1 MITTDVLRTQVATR
15 LSNVTRIAPF
25 VVRAERNGPDN
36 SPYAVYFFALS
47 ENIED
52 WASCL
57 EQKQDELIGPS
68 YFEAPGD
75 LRWNHYLYLLVGSD
89 RQASDSF
96 LTMKNKIE
104 SDRTYARKFVLNHE
118 DLTRTLQALEAP
130 KKARS
135 GPVISNISAKWVDRL
150 IRENLGVV
158 LDELSAPETIRQIS
172 KGVVDSQPDRLDKER
187 KPRIPEPIATSFLDA
202 IEIVHFRKWPSV
214 QRFDS
219 LGTVNL
225 VVGSNGVGKTSL
237 LEAIE
242 FAYCRANARAD
253 AASNTHIRVK
263 VKDFVQ
269 WVEVKSSGKV
279 DELKQRNLDW
289 YGQRDLR
296 GSTLANSFARF
307 NFLSTDN
314 AAILGQRGAKL
325 DFDEMLSLL
334 IAGPQTAAL
343 WDHISRLAQP
353 LATELSRVQVD
364 LEESRKRKAVIEA
377 LIQSESSAPRA
388 SDSDFSALSE
398 DLFRLRW
405 LGDVTRENIGSLVV
419 PGLARASSIVRE
431 IEATNV
437 ASDVLSPRAIF
448 NSLKTANSNL
458 EESEIRAAEI
468 NDIEQKLRFLVS
480 SKDKSLK
487 ALEDIGKI
495 ESACQLGAF
504 ATIAD
509 FERVEKEIFD
519 LQRQIGSD
527 VASIEE
533 SGWLKS
539 VDRPL
544 DEQFSSAELQVQEL
558 EGEMSRLSSVLR
570 LAHDQQKSA
579 VAMISEL
586 RSLAKHFLQS
596 DVAHSDC
603 PVCASKFHAGE
614 LLEKLMTMTA
624 GGTNDR
630 IGPIRD
636 ALENAKLSFA
646 LVDSKRRQLKGLLSY
661 SARRGLSSSEQT
673 AATIWSEY
681 NLQRASLDQMQS
693 QLSDIVQQLETLSSF
708 GFDRRTITALR
719 EHAVTVG
726 INELVVTNIQVAID
740 QKNEE
745 IAILDKQISLL
756 AADRDLRVS
765 LLSSSIQHTTNTAT
779 SVAEILGMVRA
790 QCMRL
795 QNVQSLVEKLSMLFD
810 ISYDDDLRSHSP
822 RIDSAREAAER
833 FAAAVAG
840 EEMSRISEAK
850 AKTDLEQI
858 EAHLEECEVV
868 RVRLAAAVEQITELR
883 QSEALSDATDA
894 ELVSVQGATD
904 MIFRKIHSPN
914 EYGVKRSAQVPL
926 FRLDDPDVD
935 VTLSDISTG
944 QRAAFV
950 LSVFLAMNSKLQDA
964 PPVLLF
970 DDPVA
975 HIDDFN
981 ALSFLDYLREV
992 ALTENRQIFYA
1003 TADVKL
1009 AGLFEHKFSFLGD
1022 KFRRFDLSR

>member
-1 MITTDVLRTQVATR
+1 MITADALSMQVATR
-15 LSNVTRIAPF
+15 LSNVTRIAPS

-47 ENIED
+47 EDLED
-52 WASCL
+52 WALCL
-57 EQKQDELIGPS
+57 EQKQDEFIGPS
-68 YFEAPGD
+68 YFDTPGD
-75 LRWNHYLYLLVGSD
+75 LRWNHYLYLLVESE

-96 LTMKNKIE
+96 LMMKNKIE

-118 DLTRTLQALEAP
+118 DLANTLLALEP
-130 KKARS
+130 PTKVQL
-135 GPVISNISAKWVDRL
+135 GPISSNISSKWVDRL
-150 IRENLGVV
+150 IRKHLGVV

-172 KGVVDSQPDRLDKER
+172 KGTLDNQPDRSDRER
-187 KPRIPEPIATSFLDA
+187 KPRPTEPLATTFLDA

-242 FAYCRANARAD
+242 FAYCRANARVD

-263 VKDFVQ
+263 VKDAVQ
-269 WVEVKSSGKV
+269 WVDAKASDRI

-325 DFDEMLSLL
+325 DFEEMLSLL
-334 IAGPQTAAL
+334 VAGPQTAAL

-353 LATELSRVQVD
+353 LATELSRIQVD
-364 LEESRKRKAVIEA
+364 LEESRKRKTVIEA

-405 LGDVTRENIGSLVV
+405 LGDVTRENISSLVV

-437 ASDVLSPRAIF
+437 ASHVLSPSVVF
-448 NSLKTANSNL
+448 NALDAANSTV
-458 EESEIRAAEI
+458 EESEMRAAEI
-468 NDIEQKLRFLVS
+468 NDMEEKLRFAIS
-480 SKDKSLK
+480 AKDKTLK
-487 ALEDIGKI
+487 ALEDIGEI

-504 ATIAD
+504 AIIAN
-509 FERVEKEIFD
+509 FERVEKEVFD
-519 LQRQIGSD
+519 LQLQIGSD
-527 VASIEE
+527 ITSIEE
-533 SGWLKS
+533 SEWLKNLDS
-539 VDRPL
+539 PL
-544 DEQFSSAELQVQEL
+544 DEQLSSAEWQVQEL
-558 EGEMSRLSSVLR
+558 EEEVLRLSSVLR

-596 DVAHSDC
+596 DLEHSDC

-614 LLEKLMTMTA
+614 LLEKLMALTSDGA
-624 GGTNDR
+624 GDR
-630 IGPIRD
+630 IGPMRD
-636 ALENAKLSFA
+636 ALENAKRSFA

-673 AATIWSEY
+673 AAKIWADY

-693 QLSDIVQQLETLSSF
+693 QLSDIAQQLETLSSF

-719 EHAVTVG
+719 QNADTVG
-726 INELVVTNIQVAID
+726 INELVVANIRVAID
-740 QKNEE
+740 QKNDEV
-745 IAILDKQISLL
+745 AILDKEISLL
-756 AADRDLRVS
+756 AANRDLRVS
-765 LLSSSIQHTTNTAT
+765 VLSSAIQQTANTAI
-779 SVAEILGMVRA
+779 SVAELLGIARA
-790 QCMRL
+790 QRTRL
-795 QNVQSLVEKLSMLFD
+795 QNVQSLVEKLRMLFD
-810 ISYDDDLRSHSP
+810 IPDGDDLRANSP

-833 FAAAVAG
+833 FAAALAG
-840 EEMSRISEAK
+840 EERSRTAEAK
-850 AKTDLEQI
+850 AKSDLEQI
-858 EAHLEECEVV
+858 EAHMEKCEVV
-868 RVRLAAAVEQITELR
+868 QVRLAAAVEQITELR

-904 MIFRKIHSPN
+904 LIFRKIHSPH
-914 EYGVKRSAQVPL
+914 EYGVKRGAQVPL

-992 ALTENRQIFYA
+992 ALAGNRQIFYA
-1003 TADVKL
+1003 TSDVKL

-1022 KFRRFDLSR
+1022 KFKRFDLSR